1 MVDRFRSTDL
11 KRIHAMQRELG
22 LNPDDAEAVKLE
34 VTGVA
39 SSRDMTI
46 EQRAKYI
53 AHLQAQ
59 LARMGIARA
68 LARPARRPPRPTP
81 SSDAAP
87 MVRRIRA
94 QLISLGN
101 LPDSYA
107 DGVAKQMLGDEAPK
121 FFEWCKPRDLYK
133 ITQALGV
140 EQRRKG
146 VSR

>member
-1 MVDRFRSTDL
+1 MVDRFRFSDL

-22 LNPDDAEAVKLE
+22 LNGDDAEAVKLQ

-39 SSRDMTI
+39 SSRDMSI

-59 LARMGIARA
+59 LARMGIAKA
-68 LARPARRPPRPTP
+68 LAQPVHRTARPKP
-81 SSDAAP
+81 SSDAVP

-107 DGVAKQMLGDEAPK
+107 DGIAKQMLGDDAPQ

-146 VSR
+146 VTR